1 MSRPSHRLALA
12 AITAGAVGVASA
24 AQAWE
29 PIDSSRPTWGTP
41 APYTLHSAGS
51 ADLGFATTEA
61 EVRRG
66 MDDWT
71 RVACTSLRTTYGG
84 TASSL
89 PRGGDGASGIG
100 WIESGWPHDSNAIG
114 VTSPRYWRNITEA
127 DMQMNGVNFTW
138 LTGAGRGG
146 MVNTYS
152 IVAHEGGHYYGLG
165 HSSVSSAMMFYAYGG
180 GIGSIGTDDQNGICA
195 LYPGSGSDCSTTGC
209 PSGYECTGGMCVRMM
224 GDGGICSPCTSGSE
238 CSSGGCLGYPDGNG
252 YCGAPCTTSS
262 DCGGDTCVGVSDGSR
277 QCVRV
282 RGGTPD
288 CTGMAGCRTD
298 SDCSA
303 SQVCNTSTG
312 ACDARPVGGALG
324 TACGAGTDCGSGVCF
339 NGACSQSCNWLDPT
353 SCPGGF
359 YCNGQVT
366 GMCGAG
372 LCLAGAPGGTAM
384 GAACAASTE
393 CQSLFCAEGVC
404 SVPCIPD
411 GATSC
416 PVGYSCQTG
425 SISGCGSCQQAG
437 ALGDACMINED
448 CSTRMC
454 AVQADTSFCTEF
466 CDATRPCP
474 GGFACRAVDATTSV
488 CVPDRGGLGAP
499 CTTNESCASGIC
511 ASRAD
516 RTYCTRPC
524 DETNACPRDYQC
536 TVSAD
541 GVTSVC
547 EPQTRIQ
554 STACRCAAP
563 GRGPAFPVGTASL
576 VALAL
581 GLASSRGTL
590 RRRRP
595 SQR

>member
-1 MSRPSHRLALA
+1 MSRSFAKLALA
-12 AITAGAVGVASA
+12 AITVSA
-24 AQAWE
+24 TGLTSVAQAWE
-29 PIDSSRPTWGTP
+29 PIDSSRPVWRTA

-51 ADLGFATTEA
+51 ADLGFSTTEA

-84 TASSL
+84 TVSSL
-89 PRGGDGASGIG
+89 PRSGDGASGIG

-114 VTSPRYWRNITEA
+114 VTSPRFWREIGEA

-138 LTGAGRGG
+138 ITGSGRGG

-165 HSSVSSAMMFYAYGG
+165 HSDVSSAMMYFAYGG

-195 LYPGSGSDCSTTGC
+195 LYPGSGSDCTTTGC
-209 PSGYECTGGMCVRMM
+209 PSGYECSGAMCVRIM
-224 GDGGICSPCTSGSE
+224 GDGGICSPCTSGAE
-238 CSSGGCLGYPDGNG
+238 CSSGACLGYPDGSG
-252 YCGAPCTTSS
+252 YCGAPCTTSA

-282 RGGTPD
+282 RSGTPD
-288 CTGMAGCRTD
+288 CTASAGCRTN
-298 SDCSA
+298 SDCGA
-303 SQVCNTSTG
+303 SEICNTATG
-312 ACDARPVGGALG
+312 ACVARPAGGALG
-324 TACGAGTDCGSGVCF
+324 TACGAGTECSSGLCF
-339 NGACSQSCNWLDPT
+339 NGACSESCNWLDPA
-353 SCPGGF
+353 SCPGDF

-372 LCLAGAPGGTAM
+372 LCVAGAPGGTPM
-384 GAACAASTE
+384 GGACAANTE
-393 CQSLFCAEGVC
+393 CQSRFCAEGVC
-404 SVPCIPD
+404 STPCIPD
-411 GATSC
+411 GAIAC
-416 PVGYSCQTG
+416 PAGYSCQTG
-425 SISGCGSCQQAG
+425 ALEGCGSCQQAS

-454 AVQADTSFCTEF
+454 AVQGDTSFCTEF
-466 CDATRPCP
+466 CDDTRPCP
-474 GGFACRAVDATTSV
+474 TGFACLSVDATTSV
-488 CVPDRGGLGAP
+488 CAPERGGLGAP

-511 ASRAD
+511 ATRAD
-516 RTYCTRPC
+516 RAYCTRTC
-524 DETNACPRDYQC
+524 DEANACPRDYEC
-536 TVSAD
+536 VVTAD

-547 EPQTRIQ
+547 EQRSRIQ

-563 GRGPAFPVGTASL
+563 GRGPALPIATSTL

-581 GLASSRGTL
+581 GWTFA
-590 RRRRP
+590 RRTRRDRRP
-595 SQR
+595 GSR